1 MDMSEKRKNSVEQA
15 IKGKPE
21 LNRRDMLKKYGA
33 YTAPLVVS
41 MLVPEQAYA
50 MNNGVAYSTVTT
62 CQANH
67 TMNQATNMHCERR
80 HPIG

>member
-1 MDMSEKRKNSVEQA
+1 MDTSKNQNRPDTEEVQA
-15 IKGKPE
+15 KPE
-21 LNRRDMLKKYGA
+21 LNRRDMLRKYGA

-50 MNNGVAYSTVTT
+50 MNGMTPYSTIGT

-67 TMNQATNMHCERR
+67 MGRQAMNTHCANR